1 MSQDLA
7 HSDVKTETLIRA
19 AIHEV
24 RAHGFG
30 VGAFASSVMAFAML
44 PFTRAAM
51 GPAGFFAQQALS
63 LVGRQVAEHKTA
75 ENIYPGVE
83 NWPTLFFADD
93 GFHTR
98 MRNGYNAIRAEC
110 FDMRLY
116 LPEEGQT
123 LHTAIGQVNIEK
135 LSAVASAVGT
145 AIDNWQ
151 KKRVVAAQQRA
162 KDLAIEAERAK
173 FLLPVAVAKP
183 VAAPAP
189 IIIPAAIIPAAATAE
204 VPKGMSIVEVAQKGL
219 AVKKAAA
226 EKVIVDKAAE
236 KPAAKPVATVNF
248 ARDAKEAVV
257 KKAEGLA
264 GLSVVE
270 VKTAPVAAP
279 VVEKP
284 KAQPK
289 PRLVMTQSGD
299 VAAVPMAAPVAP
311 TAAVV
316 PAKNDKVKEARK
328 AAARKKLRAR
338 KQRKIAQNTV
348 AAAKA
353 SGGVVA
359 ASAKLVAQSVET
371 GVISWTT
378 NFAERLNDVREIL
391 QEEAAQKAALAE
403 QIKAKAQAAKQ
414 ERAAIQAEKDKQA
427 AAQKLIAQ
435 AQAQAEAKLKAE
447 QQAQEKLQAQARAA
461 VEAEARK
468 KAKELAKIAAREQ
481 AAQQAAAK
489 AAAEAEAKAK
499 KTAADAEAK
508 AKKATAEAQA
518 RAKAEAKAR
527 ANAEARIIAQAEK
540 AVAKA
545 KTEASITIKSAPL
558 KQAVLAVP
566 EPNVV
571 DVHDEAPVIVAV
583 AAPVVAAATETA
595 EVAEAKRRINGVYN
609 KTSNDNRTSKLPS
622 LEKLAKGVVV
632 SHR

>member
-63 LVGRQVAEHKTA
+63 LVGRQVAEHQTA

-93 GFHTR
+93 KFHTR

-123 LHTAIGQVNIEK
+123 LHTAVGKANIEK
-135 LSAVASAVGT
+135 LSAVASAVGA

-151 KKRVVAAQQRA
+151 KKRVVAAAQRV
-162 KDLAIEAERAK
+162 KDLAVEAERAK
-173 FLLPVAVAKP
+173 FLLPVA
-183 VAAPAP
+183 APAP
-189 IIIPAAIIPAAATAE
+189 KPVSTAPIIVPAAANAE

-219 AVKKAAA
+219 AVKKAEA
-226 EKVIVDKAAE
+226 DKAV
-236 KPAAKPVATVNF
+236 AKPVATVNF
-248 ARDAKEAVV
+248 AIDAKEAVA
-257 KKAEGLA
+257 KKTEGLT
-264 GLSVVE
+264 GVSVVE
-270 VKTAPVAAP
+270 VKAAPIVAP
-279 VVEKP
+279 VVAVAEKA
-284 KAQPK
+284 KVQPK

-299 VAAVPMAAPVAP
+299 VATVPVAAPVAP
-311 TAAVV
+311 PVAVI
-316 PAKNDKVKEARK
+316 PAQNEKVKEARK

-338 KQRKIAQNTV
+338 KQRKVAQNTV
-348 AAAKA
+348 SAVKA

-371 GVISWTT
+371 GVIAWTT
-378 NFAERLNDVREIL
+378 NFAERLHDVRGIL

-403 QIKAKAQAAKQ
+403 QIKAKAQIAKQ
-414 ERAAIQAEKDKQA
+414 ERALAQAEKDKQA

-447 QQAQEKLQAQARAA
+447 QQAQEKLLIKARAA
-461 VEAEARK
+461 IEAEAK
-468 KAKELAKIAAREQ
+468 KQAKELAKAA
-481 AAQQAAAK
+481 AKQQAAIQEKAK
-489 AAAEAEAKAK
+489 AEER
-499 KTAADAEAK
+499 
-508 AKKATAEAQA
+508 AKKAADKIIADLQA
-518 RAKAEAKAR
+518 RAKADAKAR
-527 ANAEARIIAQAEK
+527 AAADARVIAEADK
-540 AVAKA
+540 AIAKA
-545 KTEASITIKSAPL
+545 KAEAAMIVKSTPA

-566 EPNVV
+566 ERNVV
-571 DVHDEAPVIVAV
+571 DVHEDAPVIVAV
-583 AAPVVAAATETA
+583 AAPVVATPA
-595 EVAEAKRRINGVYN
+595 EEPAVAEAKRRINGVYN

>member
-63 LVGRQVAEHKTA
+63 LVGRQVAEHQTA

-93 GFHTR
+93 QFHTR

-123 LHTAIGQVNIEK
+123 LHTAIGKVNIEK

-151 KKRVVAAQQRA
+151 KKRVVAAQQRV

-173 FLLPVAVAKP
+173 FLLPVAAVAP
-183 VAAPAP
+183 VSAPAP
-189 IIIPAAIIPAAATAE
+189 KPIEAIIPAAANAD

-219 AVKKAAA
+219 AVKKAEA
-226 EKVIVDKAAE
+226 DKT
-236 KPAAKPVATVNF
+236 AAKPVATVNF
-248 ARDAKEAVV
+248 AIEAKEAVT
-257 KKAEGLA
+257 KKTEGLA

-270 VKTAPVAAP
+270 VKVEPVIS
-279 VVEKP
+279 VVEKAV

-299 VAAVPMAAPVAP
+299 VATVPAAAPVAP
-311 TAAVV
+311 PVATI
-316 PAKNDKVKEARK
+316 PAQNEKVKEARK

-338 KQRKIAQNTV
+338 KQRKVAQNTV
-348 AAAKA
+348 SAVKA

-371 GVISWTT
+371 GVIAWTT
-378 NFAERLNDVREIL
+378 NFAERLHDVREIL

-403 QIKAKAQAAKQ
+403 QIKAKALAAKQ
-414 ERAAIQAEKDKQA
+414 ERALLQAEKDKQA
-427 AAQKLIAQ
+427 AAQKLIVQ

-447 QQAQEKLQAQARAA
+447 QQAQEKLLSQARAA
-461 VEAEARK
+461 LEAEVK
-468 KAKELAKIAAREQ
+468 KQAKELAKAA
-481 AAQQAAAK
+481 AKQQAALQEKAK
-489 AAAEAEAKAK
+489 AEARAKKADDKAIADAQAKAKADAKARAAAEARVI
-499 KTAADAEAK
+499 
-508 AKKATAEAQA
+508 AQA
-518 RAKAEAKAR
+518 DKAIAKAKAEA
-527 ANAEARIIAQAEK
+527 
-540 AVAKA
+540 V
-545 KTEASITIKSAPL
+545 TIVKSAPA

-566 EPNVV
+566 ERNVV
-571 DVHDEAPVIVAV
+571 DVHEEAPVILAV
-583 AAPVVAAATETA
+583 AAPAAETA
-595 EVAEAKRRINGVYN
+595 AVDEVKRRINGVYN

>member
-63 LVGRQVAEHKTA
+63 LVGRQVAEHQTA

-83 NWPTLFFADD
+83 NWPALFFADD
-93 GFHTR
+93 QFHTR

-123 LHTAIGQVNIEK
+123 LHTAIGKVNIEK

-151 KKRVVAAQQRA
+151 KKRVAAAQQRV

-173 FLLPVAVAKP
+173 FLLPVAAVAP
-183 VAAPAP
+183 VSAPAP
-189 IIIPAAIIPAAATAE
+189 KPIEAIIPAAANAD

-219 AVKKAAA
+219 AVKKAEA
-226 EKVIVDKAAE
+226 DKT
-236 KPAAKPVATVNF
+236 AAKPVATVNF
-248 ARDAKEAVV
+248 AIEAKEAVT
-257 KKAEGLA
+257 KKTEGLA

-270 VKTAPVAAP
+270 VKVEPVIS
-279 VVEKP
+279 VVEKAV

-299 VAAVPMAAPVAP
+299 VATVPAAAPVAP
-311 TAAVV
+311 PVATI
-316 PAKNDKVKEARK
+316 PAQNEKVKEARK

-338 KQRKIAQNTV
+338 KQRKVAQNTV
-348 AAAKA
+348 SAVKA

-371 GVISWTT
+371 GVIAWTT
-378 NFAERLNDVREIL
+378 NFAERLHDVREIL

-403 QIKAKAQAAKQ
+403 QIKAKALAAKQ
-414 ERAAIQAEKDKQA
+414 ERALLQAEKDKQA
-427 AAQKLIAQ
+427 AAQKLIVQ

-447 QQAQEKLQAQARAA
+447 QQAQEKLLSQARAA
-461 VEAEARK
+461 LEAEAK
-468 KAKELAKIAAREQ
+468 KQAKELAKAA
-481 AAQQAAAK
+481 AKQQAALQEKAK
-489 AAAEAEAKAK
+489 AEARAKKADDKAIADAQAKAKADAKARAAAEARVI
-499 KTAADAEAK
+499 
-508 AKKATAEAQA
+508 AQA
-518 RAKAEAKAR
+518 DKAIAKAKAEA
-527 ANAEARIIAQAEK
+527 
-540 AVAKA
+540 V
-545 KTEASITIKSAPL
+545 TIVKSAPA

-566 EPNVV
+566 ERNVV
-571 DVHDEAPVIVAV
+571 DVHEEAPVILAV
-583 AAPVVAAATETA
+583 AAPAAETA
-595 EVAEAKRRINGVYN
+595 AVDEVKRRINGVYN